1 MRTTLVVALVAVSCR
16 DGTAPPAPACAIA
29 GRVNAPAVV
38 RVDAPGT
45 PNDRP
50 ATHRVVYRA
59 AQPEPRVLAIRTGD
73 TVEFISQDSSRHAL
87 HDDPPTFD
95 WKRSNRSLLGVR
107 KFLAA
112 GPARILCHDHPAE
125 RVDLLVVDT
134 PHFAVAAPDGAWRIE
149 GVPVGNKTLTAWDP
163 ARGETATVKMT
174 GCDAAP
180 TLRFGKAQP

>member
-1 MRTTLVVALVAVSCR
+1 MRNGLVVALVVLSCR
-16 DGTAPPAPACAIA
+16 ENAVPKPPECTIA
-29 GRVNAPAVV
+29 GRVDAPAVV
-38 RVDAPGT
+38 RLNAPPA
-45 PNDRP
+45 PNERP
-50 ATHRVVYRA
+50 ATHRVVYGA
-59 AQPEPRVLAIRTGD
+59 AQPEPRVLAIRAGD

-107 KFLAA
+107 KFIAS
-112 GPARILCHDHPAE
+112 GPARILCHDHLNE

-149 GVPVGNKTLTAWDP
+149 GVPDGEKTITAWDP
-163 ARGETATVKMT
+163 AHGKSATVKMT